1 MKPTTNIPRRPQ
13 YRGGRSS
20 SVQDLSEAAQA
31 IASILYRC
39 LSTKLVGVQTTLWII
54 AAGFKEKPY
63 KVGVGFLNVGVHLD
77 NVIDVNSVSDTDLCD
92 CDVKNRCGWRSP
104 KWKIA
109 CSYLDSESDRLSRL
123 RLTDMTP
130 WCILHGGW
138 LARSASLLI
147 PMNKAVM
154 CQVMIS

>member
-39 LSTKLVGVQTTLWII
+39 LSTKLVWAQRTLWII

-63 KVGVGFLNVGVHLD
+63 KVGVGFLKVGVHLD

-92 CDVKNRCGWRSP
+92 CDVKKSLWVKVSKMKNCMQ
-104 KWKIA
+104 
-109 CSYLDSESDRLSRL
+109 LL
-123 RLTDMTP
+123 RLWVWQTLKIETYWHD
-130 WCILHGGW
+130 
-138 LARSASLLI
+138 SLVYFAWWVAGTVRKSFNSNEQSSHV
-147 PMNKAVM
+147 PSND
-154 CQVMIS
+154 